1 VKGRSLSVRLIVA
14 SIAAVL
20 LAVLVFGVGARL
32 IVSSQMHS
40 SLDRSLRQRAIEVA
54 RLSVSA
60 PAVLTAPGALE
71 SPLSG
76 RQLSVEVLDRKQAIV
91 ARSLALGA
99 KLLPRG
105 PEVAA
110 ALGGNSGFAD
120 SELDGEPIRVF
131 AAPIADIS
139 GPAAGGI
146 VLVASSTADI
156 EDTLHQL
163 TLLLLLCGAI
173 AVVAGGL
180 AAAFLTRRSVRP
192 LRQLSSSATT
202 IERTGDA
209 SRRLAEPATPEEIG
223 DLARALNGM
232 LAALE
237 RSRERE
243 RRFLADASHE
253 LRTPLNAIIGF
264 SEIMTHELFGPVG
277 NARYIEYSRLIH
289 ESGGHLLGLINSILD
304 MSKIEAG
311 RFKLTPERFDF
322 GDTVLHA
329 LRLVRFQAERN
340 GVTLEDSIASD
351 AHEIIADKRA
361 VMQILINLISNG
373 VKFTPRG
380 GSVRVTA
387 QLRGSTLEIAVSDT
401 GVGIDEADV
410 RRLGQPFEQ
419 VESEY
424 TRAKEGT
431 GLGLALV
438 SALAHL
444 HGGTMHIESVLGE
457 GTTVRILLP
466 SAAAIAEVKTPKI
479 ELGNAV
485 S

>member
-1 VKGRSLSVRLIVA
+1 VRGRSLSVRLIVA

-20 LAVLVFGVGARL
+20 LAVLVFGVGARI

-40 SLDRSLRQRAIEVA
+40 SLNRSLRQRAIEVS

-76 RQLSVEVLDRKQAIV
+76 RQLSVEVLDRRRAIV

-110 ALGGNSGFAD
+110 ALHGNSGFAD
-120 SELDGEPIRVF
+120 AELDGEPIRVF
-131 AAPIADIS
+131 AAPIADVG
-139 GPAAGGI
+139 GPAAGGV
-146 VLVASSTADI
+146 VLVASSTVDI
-156 EDTLHQL
+156 EDTLRQL
-163 TLLLLLCGAI
+163 SLLLLLCGAI

-180 AAAFLTRRSVRP
+180 AAAVLTRRSVRP

-253 LRTPLNAIIGF
+253 LRTPLTSLIGNVDF
-264 SEIMTHELFGPVG
+264 LSRHGAGEEVVADLRRDAERLRRLVDDLLVLERETGAAAPEQPV
-277 NARYIEYSRLIH
+277 RL
-289 ESGGHLLGLINSILD
+289 ERTVA
-304 MSKIEAG
+304 EAG
-311 RFKLTPERFDF
+311 AGNPHVVTRIEGSATVIGEPGALVRSLENLLENAAVHGPPGGRVEISMKTVDGRVEVTVRDEGAGFPPGTEEVAFERFWRAEEAA
-322 GDTVLHA
+322 GRSGSGIGLAIVKAT
-329 LRLVRFQAERN
+329 AERHGG
-340 GVTLEDSIASD
+340 GVRAS
-351 AHEIIADKRA
+351 
-361 VMQILINLISNG
+361 
-373 VKFTPRG
+373 
-380 GSVRVTA
+380 
-387 QLRGSTLEIAVSDT
+387 GSTVTITLPVVPAIAEAEPSAEPLRSDT
-401 GVGIDEADV
+401 G
-410 RRLGQPFEQ
+410 L
-419 VESEY
+419 
-424 TRAKEGT
+424 
-431 GLGLALV
+431 
-438 SALAHL
+438 
-444 HGGTMHIESVLGE
+444 
-457 GTTVRILLP
+457 
-466 SAAAIAEVKTPKI
+466 
-479 ELGNAV
+479 
-485 S
+485 

>member
-1 VKGRSLSVRLIVA
+1 MRARSLNLRLIVA

-20 LAVLVFGVGARL
+20 LAVIVFGVGARV
-32 IVSSQMHS
+32 IVSNQMHA
-40 SLDRSLRQRAIEVA
+40 SLDQSLRRRAIEVA

-76 RQLSVEVLDRKQAIV
+76 RQLSVEVLDRDRAIV

-105 PEVAA
+105 PEIAA
-110 ALGGNSGFAD
+110 ALHGSSGFAD
-120 SELDGEPIRVF
+120 AELDGEPIRVF
-131 AAPIADIS
+131 AAPIADVS
-139 GPAAGGI
+139 GSAAGGV

-163 TLLLLLCGAI
+163 SLLLLLCGAA

-202 IERTGDA
+202 IGRTGDA

-253 LRTPLNAIIGF
+253 LRTPLTSLIGNVDF
-264 SEIMTHELFGPVG
+264 L
-277 NARYIEYSRLIH
+277 SRHGAGEEVVADLRGDA
-289 ESGGHLLGLINSILD
+289 ERLRRLVDDLLVLERETG
-304 MSKIEAG
+304 AAA
-311 RFKLTPERFDF
+311 PERPVRLER
-322 GDTVLHA
+322 TVAEVSAGNPDVVTRIEGSATVIGEPDA
-329 LRLVRFQAERN
+329 LARSLENLLENAAVHGPPGGRVEISMKIVDGRVEVAVKDEGAGFPPGAEEVAFERFWRAEEAVERTGSGIGLAIVKATAER
-340 GVTLEDSIASD
+340 
-351 AHEIIADKRA
+351 
-361 VMQILINLISNG
+361 
-373 VKFTPRG
+373 
-380 GSVRVTA
+380 
-387 QLRGSTLEIAVSDT
+387 
-401 GVGIDEADV
+401 
-410 RRLGQPFEQ
+410 
-419 VESEY
+419 
-424 TRAKEGT
+424 
-431 GLGLALV
+431 
-438 SALAHL
+438 
-444 HGGTMHIESVLGE
+444 HGGE
-457 GTTVRILLP
+457 VRASGSAVTITLP
-466 SAAAIAEVKTPKI
+466 IVP
-479 ELGNAV
+479 AV
-485 S
+485 AD

>member
-1 VKGRSLSVRLIVA
+1 VRGRSLSVRLIAA

-20 LAVLVFGVGARL
+20 LAVLIFGVGARI

-40 SLDRSLRQRAIEVA
+40 SLDRSLRQRAVEVA

-76 RQLSVEVLDRKQAIV
+76 RQLSVEVLDRHQAIV

-110 ALGGNSGFAD
+110 ALRGNSGFAD
-120 SELDGEPIRVF
+120 AELDGEPIRVF
-131 AAPIADIS
+131 AAPIADVS
-139 GPAAGGI
+139 GPAAGGA
-146 VLVASSTADI
+146 VLVAASTDI

-163 TLLLLLCGAI
+163 SLLLLLCGAI

-180 AAAFLTRRSVRP
+180 AATFLTRRSVRP

-232 LAALE
+232 LGALE

-253 LRTPLNAIIGF
+253 LRTPLTSLIGNVDF
-264 SEIMTHELFGPVG
+264 L
-277 NARYIEYSRLIH
+277 SRHGAGEEVVADLRGDA
-289 ESGGHLLGLINSILD
+289 ERLRRLVDDLLVL
-304 MSKIEAG
+304 ERETAAA
-311 RFKLTPERFDF
+311 TPERPVPLER
-322 GDTVLHA
+322 TVAEVSAGKPNVAAWIEGSATVIGEPGA
-329 LRLVRFQAERN
+329 LARSLENLLENAAVHGPPGGRVEISMKVVGGQVEVAISDEGAGIPPGAEEVAFERFWRAEEAAGRSGSGIGLAIVKATAERH
-340 GVTLEDSIASD
+340 GGRVRASGSTVTLTLPIAP
-351 AHEIIADKRA
+351 AA
-361 VMQILINLISNG
+361 VEAESA
-373 VKFTPRG
+373 P
-380 GSVRVTA
+380 
-387 QLRGSTLEIAVSDT
+387 SDT
-401 GVGIDEADV
+401 
-410 RRLGQPFEQ
+410 
-419 VESEY
+419 
-424 TRAKEGT
+424 
-431 GLGLALV
+431 
-438 SALAHL
+438 
-444 HGGTMHIESVLGE
+444 
-457 GTTVRILLP
+457 
-466 SAAAIAEVKTPKI
+466 
-479 ELGNAV
+479 EL
-485 S
+485 

>member
-1 VKGRSLSVRLIVA
+1 VRGRSLSARLIAA

-20 LAVLVFGVGARL
+20 LAVLVFGIGARI

-40 SLDRSLRQRAIEVA
+40 SLDRSLRQRAVEVA

-71 SPLSG
+71 SPVSG

-105 PEVAA
+105 SEVAA
-110 ALGGNSGFAD
+110 ALRGNSGFAD
-120 SELDGEPIRVF
+120 TELDGEPIRVF
-131 AAPIADIS
+131 AAPIADVS

-163 TLLLLLCGAI
+163 TLLLLLCGTI
-173 AVVAGGL
+173 AVLAGGL

-253 LRTPLNAIIGF
+253 LRTPLT
-264 SEIMTHELFGPVG
+264 SMVG
-277 NARYIEYSRLIH
+277 NVEFLSRHGADEEVVADLRGDAERLRRLVDDLLVLERETGAAAPEQPVRLERTVAEVSAGNPNVVTRIEGSATVIGEPGALARSLENLLENAAVHGPPDGRVEISMKIV
-289 ESGGHLLGLINSILD
+289 GGRAEVAVRDEGAGFPPGT
-304 MSKIEAG
+304 EEAAFERFWRAEEAAG
-311 RFKLTPERFDF
+311 RSGSGIGLAIVKAT
-322 GDTVLHA
+322 
-329 LRLVRFQAERN
+329 AERH
-340 GVTLEDSIASD
+340 GGEAKAS
-351 AHEIIADKRA
+351 
-361 VMQILINLISNG
+361 
-373 VKFTPRG
+373 
-380 GSVRVTA
+380 
-387 QLRGSTLEIAVSDT
+387 GSTVTVRLPIVPPAAEAEPSAEPARSDT
-401 GVGIDEADV
+401 G
-410 RRLGQPFEQ
+410 L
-419 VESEY
+419 
-424 TRAKEGT
+424 
-431 GLGLALV
+431 
-438 SALAHL
+438 
-444 HGGTMHIESVLGE
+444 
-457 GTTVRILLP
+457 
-466 SAAAIAEVKTPKI
+466 
-479 ELGNAV
+479 
-485 S
+485 

>member
-1 VKGRSLSVRLIVA
+1 VRGRSLSVRLIAA

-40 SLDRSLRQRAIEVA
+40 SLNRSLRQRAIEVA

-110 ALGGNSGFAD
+110 ALRGQSGFTD
-120 SELDGEPIRVF
+120 TELDGEPIRVF
-131 AAPIADIS
+131 AAPIADVS
-139 GPAAGGI
+139 GPAAGGV
-146 VLVASSTADI
+146 VLVAASTADI

-163 TLLLLLCGAI
+163 SLLLLLCGAI

-180 AAAFLTRRSVRP
+180 AAALLTRRSVRP
-192 LRQLSSSATT
+192 LRQLSSSAAT
-202 IERTGDA
+202 IEHTGDA

-253 LRTPLNAIIGF
+253 LRTPLTSLIGNVDF
-264 SEIMTHELFGPVG
+264 L
-277 NARYIEYSRLIH
+277 SRHGASGEVVADLRGDAERLRRLVDDLLVLER
-289 ESGGHLLGLINSILD
+289 ESGAAAPEQPVPLEQTVAEVSAGNPNVVARIEGPATVIGEPGALARSLENLLENAAVHGPPGGLVEISMKSVGGWVEVAVRD
-304 MSKIEAG
+304 EGAGFPPGAEEAA
-311 RFKLTPERFDF
+311 FERFWRA
-322 GDTVLHA
+322 GEATGRSGSGIGLAIVKA
-329 LRLVRFQAERN
+329 TAERH
-340 GVTLEDSIASD
+340 GGEVKASGSTVTVRLPIAPATSEVEPARSD
-351 AHEIIADKRA
+351 A
-361 VMQILINLISNG
+361 
-373 VKFTPRG
+373 
-380 GSVRVTA
+380 
-387 QLRGSTLEIAVSDT
+387 
-401 GVGIDEADV
+401 
-410 RRLGQPFEQ
+410 
-419 VESEY
+419 
-424 TRAKEGT
+424 
-431 GLGLALV
+431 GL
-438 SALAHL
+438 
-444 HGGTMHIESVLGE
+444 
-457 GTTVRILLP
+457 
-466 SAAAIAEVKTPKI
+466 
-479 ELGNAV
+479 
-485 S
+485 